1 MNNSDVAA
9 FEAELTA
16 EGFEVS
22 SKSLD
27 ASMVVEDHTHDFNV
41 RGLVTAGAFDITV
54 DGRTTHY
61 GVGKQFTMAAGCVHA
76 EAIGPEG
83 VSFTVGRRDS

>member
-1 MNNSDVAA
+1 MDNSVVAA

-16 EGFEVS
+16 EGFGVS
-22 SKSLD
+22 TKSMNAL
-27 ASMVVEDHTHDFNV
+27 MVVEDHAHDVSV

-54 DGRTTHY
+54 DGKTTHY
-61 GVGKQFTMAAGCVHA
+61 RIGDQFTMAAGCVHA

-83 VSFTVGRRDS
+83 VSFTVGRREA